1 MNKSI
6 FIFAFVAI
14 FAVGCA
20 QGDAHT
26 GAADAAYI
34 AEIEEWRVGRLDR
47 LKAVDG
53 YLNLAGLFWLSDIT
67 SRFGSAEDNDL
78 VFPPP
83 AAAHIG
89 EFEMTNEGIQMTVFP
104 GGDVRLDGE
113 QVESI
118 LMHDDTTETPVTV
131 SSGSLAWVVIYREG
145 KIGVRLRDFNH
156 PALAALPPIPHFD
169 IDANW
174 RVEGVLKLF
183 DEPRI
188 MNVGT
193 VIEGVGYNPES
204 PGVVAFEID
213 GESYELEA
221 YTSGERLFFVFG
233 DRSSG
238 RDTYGAGRFVYAAR
252 PGEDGK
258 TVLDFNKSY
267 NPPCAFGDFSTCP
280 VASPQNRLPI
290 RVEAGEKYEPALHVG
305 SLTSH

>member
-6 FIFAFVAI
+6 LIFAFVAV
-14 FAVGCA
+14 FAVACA
-20 QGDAHT
+20 KGDAGT
-26 GAADAAYI
+26 GGADAAYI
-34 AEIEEWRVGRLDR
+34 AEIEAWRVGRLER
-47 LKAVDG
+47 LRAEDG

-67 SRFGSAEDNDL
+67 SRFGSADDNDL
-78 VFPPP
+78 VFPPA

-89 EFEMTNEGIQMTVFP
+89 EFEMVDDGVLMTVLP
-104 GGDVRLDGE
+104 EADVRLDGE
-113 QVESI
+113 PVESI
-118 LMHDDTTETPVTV
+118 LMHDDTTATPVTV
-131 SSGSLAWVVIYREG
+131 TSGSLAWVVINREG

-156 PALAALPPIPHFD
+156 PALDALPPIPYFD

-183 DEPRI
+183 DKPKI

-221 YTSGERLFFVFG
+221 YASGERLFFVFG

-290 RVEAGEKYEPALHVG
+290 RVEAGERYEPALHVG

>member
-6 FIFAFVAI
+6 LIFAFAAV
-14 FAVGCA
+14 FAVACGN
-20 QGDAHT
+20 GDAET
-26 GAADAAYI
+26 GGADATYV
-34 AEIEEWRVGRLDR
+34 AEIEAWHVGRLER
-47 LKAVDG
+47 LKAADG

-67 SRFGSAEDNDL
+67 SRFGSAEDNDV
-78 VFPPP
+78 VFPPS

-89 EFEMTNEGIQMTVFP
+89 EFEMTDDGLLMTVFP
-104 GGDVRLDGE
+104 GGDVQHDGE
-113 QVESI
+113 PVESV

-131 SSGSLAWVVIYREG
+131 SSGSLAWVVINREG
-145 KIGVRLRDFNH
+145 MIGVRLRDFNH
-156 PALAALPPIPHFD
+156 PALDALPPIPRFD
-169 IDANW
+169 INADW

-188 MNVGT
+188 MNVST
-193 VIEGVGYNPES
+193 VIEGLGYNPES
-204 PGVVAFEID
+204 PGVVAFEFE

-221 YTSGERLFFVFG
+221 YSSGERLFFVFG
-233 DRSSG
+233 DRTSG

-258 TVLDFNKSY
+258 TMLDFNKAY

-290 RVEAGEKYEPALHVG
+290 RVEAGEKFVPALHVG

>member
-6 FIFAFVAI
+6 LIIAFVAV
-14 FAVGCA
+14 FAVACA
-20 QGDAHT
+20 KGGAET
-26 GAADAAYI
+26 GGAEAAYV
-34 AEIEEWRVGRLDR
+34 AEIEAWRVGRLER
-47 LKAVDG
+47 LRAADG

-67 SRFGSAEDNDL
+67 TRFGSAEDNAI
-78 VFPPP
+78 VFPPS

-89 EFEMTNEGIQMTVFP
+89 EFEMTDDGLLMTVFP
-104 GGDVRLDGE
+104 GGDVQHDGE
-113 QVESI
+113 PVESI

-131 SSGSLAWVVIYREG
+131 SSGSLAWVVISRAG
-145 KIGVRLRDFNH
+145 MIGVRLRDFNH
-156 PALAALPPIPHFD
+156 PALDALPPIPHFD
-169 IDANW
+169 INADW
-174 RVEGVLKLF
+174 RVEGVLRLF

-193 VIEGVGYNPES
+193 VIEGLGYNPES

-221 YTSGERLFFVFG
+221 YSSGERLFFVFG
-233 DRSSG
+233 DRTSG

-258 TVLDFNKSY
+258 TVLDFNKAY

-290 RVEAGEKYEPALHVG
+290 RVEAGEKFVPALHVG